1 MQAPQRTHPWTHCW
15 AIALLCALVCL
26 PVLTSNAQAQ
36 SAATWPIPG
45 KTIRIVLPF
54 PAGGAGTDMMARL
67 IGKKLSDD
75 VGVPVV
81 VDNKPGASTIIGAQE
96 VAKAAPDGHTLFYTV
111 VITHTQNPHL
121 FAKLPYD
128 PFKDFTPLSQVARS
142 ATVLIA
148 GKNAPFDDLKGMIA
162 HAKANPGKLNIA
174 SFSAGST
181 AHINAEML
189 RIASGVNIAHI
200 PYKGVAD
207 AQRALLAG
215 EVQLYFDG
223 TATAVT
229 AIKAGTA
236 KGIAAATDK
245 RISVL
250 PELPTITEQGVAGI
264 DIVGWQGFFGPGGM
278 DPAVTQKISAAIA
291 KIVKSDEITNLIKT
305 QGNEPTGTTAD
316 AFQTIVK
323 TDFER
328 WGNVI
333 RRTGIKLE

>member
-1 MQAPQRTHPWTHCW
+1 MICTALAAFAAFSVSA
-15 AIALLCALVCL
+15 AIF
-26 PVLTSNAQAQ
+26 AQASQTPQ
-36 SAATWPIPG
+36 SALWPIPG
-45 KTIRIVLPF
+45 KAIRIVLPF

-67 IGKKLSDD
+67 VGKKLGDD
-75 VGVPVV
+75 IGVPVV
-81 VDNKPGASTIIGAQE
+81 VDNKPGASTLIGAQE
-96 VAKAAPDGHTLFYTV
+96 VAKAAPDGHTLFYTI

-148 GKNAPFDDLKGMIA
+148 NKNVPFDDLKGMIA
-162 HAKANPGKLNIA
+162 YARANPGKLNVA
-174 SFSAGST
+174 SYSPGST

-189 RIASGVNIAHI
+189 RIASGVDMVHV

-207 AQRALLAG
+207 AQKALLAN

-236 KGIAAATDK
+236 KGIATATDK
-245 RISVL
+245 RIPVL
-250 PELPTITEQGVAGI
+250 PDLPTIAEQGVQGI

-278 DPAVTQKISAAIA
+278 HPDVAKKISAAIA
-291 KIVKSDEITNLIKT
+291 KIVKSDEIATLIRN
-305 QGNEPTGTTAD
+305 QGNEPTGTTSEE
-316 AFQTIVK
+316 FTKIVRN
-323 TDFER
+323 DYDR
-328 WGNVI
+328 WGVVI
-333 RRTGIKLE
+333 KRTGIRLE

>member
-1 MQAPQRTHPWTHCW
+1 MAALTAALTAASPSAAQAPQ
-15 AIALLCALVCL
+15 
-26 PVLTSNAQAQ
+26 
-36 SAATWPIPG
+36 WPIPG

-67 IGKKLSDD
+67 IGKKLSED

-96 VAKAAPDGHTLFYTV
+96 VAKAPPDGHTLLYTI

-148 GKNAPFDDLKGMIA
+148 NKDAPFSDFKGMLA
-162 HAKANPGKLNIA
+162 YAKANPGKLNVA
-174 SFSAGST
+174 SYSPGST
-181 AHINAEML
+181 AHLNAEML
-189 RIASGVNIAHI
+189 RVASGVDMVHV

-207 AQRALLAG
+207 AQKALMAG

-223 TATAVT
+223 TASAVT

-236 KGIAAATDK
+236 KGMATATDK
-245 RISVL
+245 RVPVL
-250 PELPTITEQGVAGI
+250 PDLPTIAEQGVAGI

-278 DPAVTQKISAAIA
+278 HPEVVKKISAALA
-291 KIVKSDEITNLIKT
+291 KIVKSDEISNLIRS
-305 QGNEPTGTTAD
+305 QGNEPTGTGSEEFAR
-316 AFQTIVK
+316 IVRN
-323 TDFER
+323 DYER
-328 WGNVI
+328 WGAVI
-333 RRTGIKLE
+333 KRTGIKLEQ

>member
-1 MQAPQRTHPWTHCW
+1 MRKMLLVIGAL
-15 AIALLCALVCL
+15 IATLVL
-26 PVLTSNAQAQ
+26 PAAAQ
-36 SAATWPIPG
+36 TWPTPG
-45 KTIRIVLPF
+45 KTVRIVLPF

-67 IGKKLSDD
+67 IGKKMSDEI
-75 VGVPVV
+75 GVPVV
-81 VDNKPGASTIIGAQE
+81 VDNKPGGSTLIGAQE
-96 VAKAAPDGHTLFYTV
+96 VARAAPDGHTLFYTI

-148 GKNAPFDDLKGMIA
+148 NKAAPFDDFKGMMSY
-162 HAKANPGKLNIA
+162 AKANPGKLNIA
-174 SFSAGST
+174 SYSAGST

-189 RIASGVNIAHI
+189 RIASGVEMVHV

-207 AQRALLAG
+207 AQKALIAN

-236 KGIAAATDK
+236 KGIATATDK
-245 RISVL
+245 RVPVL
-250 PELPTITEQGVAGI
+250 PDLPTIAESGVAGI

-278 DPAVTQKISAAIA
+278 HPEVAQKIAALVA
-291 KIVKSDEITNLIKT
+291 KIVKSDEITNLIKS
-305 QGNEPTGTTAD
+305 QGNEPTGTTSD
-316 AFQTIVK
+316 EFTKIVK
-323 TDFER
+323 NDYDR
-328 WGNVI
+328 WGAVI
-333 RRTGIKLE
+333 KRTGIKLEQ

>member
-1 MQAPQRTHPWTHCW
+1 MRSVYSVFSAAVAIVASIATPFSAQAQAPQ
-15 AIALLCALVCL
+15 
-26 PVLTSNAQAQ
+26 
-36 SAATWPIPG
+36 WPIPG

-128 PFKDFTPLSQVARS
+128 PFKDFTALSQVARS
-142 ATVLIA
+142 ATVLVA
-148 GKNAPFDDLKGMIA
+148 GKDTPFSDFKGMVA
-162 HAKANPGKLNIA
+162 YGKANPGKLNVA
-174 SFSAGST
+174 SYSAGST

-189 RIASGVNIAHI
+189 RVAAGIDMVHV

-207 AQRALLAG
+207 AAKALMSN

-223 TATAVT
+223 TANAVT
-229 AIKAGTA
+229 SIKAGTA
-236 KGIAAATDK
+236 KGIATATDK
-245 RISVL
+245 RVSVL
-250 PELPTITEQGVAGI
+250 PDLPTLAEVGVQGI

-278 DPAVTQKISAAIA
+278 HPDLTRKISAALA
-291 KIVKSDEITNLIKT
+291 KITKSDEISNLIKN
-305 QGNEPTGTTAD
+305 QGNEPTGTTSEE
-316 AFQTIVK
+316 FTKIVR
-323 TDFER
+323 DDYER
-328 WGNVI
+328 WGAVI
-333 RRTGIKLE
+333 KRTGIKLER

>member
-1 MQAPQRTHPWTHCW
+1 MRSTLLA
-15 AIALLCALVCL
+15 AIAGLAFLSV
-26 PVLTSNAQAQ
+26 PIVQAQ
-36 SAATWPIPG
+36 TWPTPG
-45 KTIRIVLPF
+45 KTVRIVLPF

-67 IGKKLSDD
+67 IGKKMSDEI
-75 VGVPVV
+75 GVPVL
-81 VDNKPGASTIIGAQE
+81 VDNKPGGSTLIGAQE
-96 VAKAAPDGHTLFYTV
+96 VARAAPDGHTLLYTI

-148 GKNAPFDDLKGMIA
+148 NKSAPFDDFKGMMGY
-162 HAKANPGKLNIA
+162 AKANPGKLNIA
-174 SFSAGST
+174 SYSAGST

-189 RIASGVNIAHI
+189 RIASGVDMVHV

-207 AQRALLAG
+207 AQKALMAN

-236 KGIAAATDK
+236 KGIATATDK
-245 RISVL
+245 RVPVL
-250 PELPTITEQGVAGI
+250 PDLPTIAESGVAGI

-278 DPAVTQKISAAIA
+278 HHEVTQKIAALVA
-291 KIVKSDEITNLIKT
+291 KIVKSDEITNLIKS
-305 QGNEPTGTTAD
+305 QGNEPTGTTSD
-316 AFQTIVK
+316 EFTKIVK
-323 TDFER
+323 NDYDR
-328 WGNVI
+328 WGAVI
-333 RRTGIKLE
+333 KRTGIKLDQ